1 MLAAAA
7 LGLVLAWAPPSGG
20 ESAAPRGNSILSR
33 TRVMTYS
40 VAAAPRLGI
49 LLGDGRRVMQP
60 FGFGAGL
67 TLRLHGVLVPKLR
80 LGGELQLGHTRYLQ
94 RKSIQ
99 LDDGSQATRY
109 AALGHTDFALGPSAQ
124 IVLGPVLFEGG
135 FGVGLGISHFV
146 RPLPAAAIGTND
158 AGDALLNDEEDF
170 SDVTAMIRGGGH
182 LGIPIRRN
190 QGVIVGAAVQ
200 KFFSGKLVVAEAD
213 LTDPSAEP
221 NANPF
226 DLMMEVF
233 VGYQMWF

>member
-7 LGLVLAWAPPSGG
+7 LGLVLAWAPPAGG
-20 ESAAPRGNSILSR
+20 EPSAPRGNSILTR
-33 TRVMTYS
+33 TRGMTYS
-40 VAAAPRLGI
+40 VAAAPRFGV

-67 TLRLHGVLVPKLR
+67 SLRLHGVLVPKLR
-80 LGGELQLGHTRYLQ
+80 LGGELQLGHTRFLE
-94 RKSIQ
+94 RKSIT
-99 LDDGSQATRY
+99 LDDGSPATRY
-109 AALGHTDFALGPSAQ
+109 AALGHTDFALGPAAQ

-135 FGVGLGISHFV
+135 FGVGLGISHFA
-146 RPLPAAAIGTND
+146 RPLPAAAIGTSD
-158 AGDALLNDEEDF
+158 DGDTLLNTEEDF

-182 LGIPIRRN
+182 LGIPVRRN

-200 KFFSGKLVVAEAD
+200 KFFSGQLVIAEAD
-213 LTDPSAEP
+213 LLDSNAEP

-226 DLMMEVF
+226 DLMLEVC